1 MPKDK
6 GPMNRRGFLRG
17 AATAAAVFAV
27 VPRHVLGAESP
38 KGPQP
43 PSEVFPCGLIGCGGQ
58 AGEDLKSYIKD
69 WGSDFRLLA
78 AADVH
83 YGHLQNAKKR
93 WGEQVELY
101 TDWRRV
107 VERKDIDIV
116 SIATPP
122 HWHALC
128 CIGAAQAG
136 KDILC
141 EKPMTKFI
149 AEGRAVVTAVKRY
162 GRVFQI
168 GTSGRFGACKSP
180 HSRQIHKIMRSGL
193 LKNNCQGVFIQ
204 RGGFP
209 VRRYCGLVNAKPEPV
224 PKELDWDM
232 YCGPAPVRPYHHDR
246 FGWNH
251 RFYWDYE
258 GGALADFAQHYMDPF
273 QWIYGKDD
281 ISPGEVETLAAPAHP
296 ECCTPWAWS
305 ELKYADGLTLVLDGN
320 EWGPRYDRKKERR
333 VDISDLDAESQE
345 KLKALPDPEP
355 LLTFPEAVRQRKESG
370 GHVEAAHRAI
380 TIAHLANISL
390 RLGRKIKY
398 DPVKEEVVGD
408 DVANRLVYQPMR
420 EPWHL

>member
-1 MPKDK
+1 MPDQ
-6 GPMNRRGFLRG
+6 PVSRRRFLQG
-17 AATAAAVFAV
+17 AATAAAAFSI
-27 VPRHVLGAESP
+27 VPRGVLGGE
-38 KGPQP
+38 KGAP
-43 PSEVFPCGLIGCGGQ
+43 PSETFACGLIGCGSQ
-58 AGEDLKSYIKD
+58 AGEDINSYIKH
-69 WGSDFRLLA
+69 WGAEFRVLA

-83 YGHLQNAKKR
+83 YGRLSNAKKR

-107 VERKDIDIV
+107 VERRDIDVV

-128 CIGAAQAG
+128 CIAAAQAG

-168 GTSGRFGACKSP
+168 GTSGRFGAAKSP
-180 HSRQIHKIMRSGL
+180 VSRQIHKIMRSGL
-193 LKNNCQGVFIQ
+193 LKSCPAVHIQ
-204 RGGFP
+204 KGGFP
-209 VRRYCGLVNAKPEPV
+209 VRRYCGLVNAVPEPA

-281 ISPGEVETLAAPAHP
+281 TSPVEIESLAPPAHP
-296 ECCTPWAWS
+296 ECCTPWAWV

-320 EWGPRYDRKKERR
+320 EWGPRYDRKPARQLKLE
-333 VDISDLDAESQE
+333 DLDAESQE

-380 TIAHLANISL
+380 TIAHLANISI

-398 DPVKEEVVGD
+398 DPVKEEVIGD